1 MYEISVE
8 KDIRTVIL
16 FLDYE
21 TFIPDTYEDCG
32 PVVEVQQK
40 TFVIRFNKHYAPLAE
55 KIKYTGRDVIAVK
68 ALYDEAKMGEE
79 ISNQPVVIKKEE
91 IKDMIYSLVKDW
103 QTIFHLSNTEIRK
116 FWYEMKK
123 RYKIIK

>member
-32 PVVEVQQK
+32 PMVEAQQK
-40 TFVIRFNKHYAPLAE
+40 TFFICFNKHYAPLAE
-55 KIKYTGRDVIAVK
+55 KIKYTGRDVI
-68 ALYDEAKMGEE
+68 KMGEE
-79 ISNQPVVIKKEE
+79 ISNQLVVIKKEE

-103 QTIFHLSNTEIRK
+103 QTIFHLSNAEIRK